1 LQGMFYGCSSL
12 SDVKPLEKWK
22 VPKGNKVRGMF
33 CGCSSIFDFTALEK
47 WNVSESLLKN
57 KN

>member
-1 LQGMFYGCSSL
+1 MFY
-12 SDVKPLEKWK
+12 
-22 VPKGNKVRGMF
+22 
-33 CGCSSIFDFTALEK
+33 GCSSIFDFTSLEK